1 MGISVSFGDYEPERI
16 PEPWEKHP
24 RVNLKWAYYTQS
36 ISMTINGEPH
46 CVTALTSLKKYS
58 GYGDEKGDGFP
69 NQQDKDV
76 YASALNIY
84 INNIG
89 EVIGG
94 DRVVTTYRTIAD
106 AKGIEELDRNF
117 GVKREK
123 DILIDGPELHRLI
136 VEKGRVRFRNG
147 KEHILNSFLNYI
159 KEAMIINRTLDQN
172 YTRVIISE
180 DKSKIEKI
188 LARIGIAGGL
198 VGFIPFSE
206 TAGVAIVAKEV
217 VSVFCFLL
225 GLEPE
230 INTLDKAFPMYDIYQ
245 IGKKSYHQDYLAVQG
260 QDGEFYQKKD
270 GIQEPREED
279 SLKGIEPVIEY
290 KKKIQ

>member
-1 MGISVSFGDYEPERI
+1 METSIRLGDYEPERI

-24 RVNLKWAYYTQS
+24 RVSLKWAYYTQS
-36 ISMTINGEPH
+36 ISMNINGEHH
-46 CVTALTSLKKYS
+46 CITALTSLKKYS
-58 GYGDEKGDGFP
+58 GYGDDKADGFP

-94 DRVVTTYRTIAD
+94 DRVMTTYRTIAD
-106 AKGIEELDRNF
+106 AEGVEELDRNF

-123 DILIDGPELHRLI
+123 DLLIDGPELHRLI
-136 VEKGRVRFRNG
+136 IEKGRVQFRNG
-147 KEHILNSFLNYI
+147 NEYILNSFLNYI

-172 YTRVIISE
+172 YTRTIISE

-188 LARIGIAGGL
+188 LARIGIVGGL

-206 TAGVAIVAKEV
+206 AAGAAAITQEV
-217 VSVFCFLL
+217 VAVFCFLL

-245 IGKKSYHQDYLAVQG
+245 IGKKSYHQDYLATQG

-270 GIQEPREED
+270 GILESREENI
-279 SLKGIEPVIEY
+279 LEGIEPVAEY
-290 KKKIQ
+290 KKKIK